1 MNTPTPTPRPNDDG
15 DGVLIT
21 PTVEY
26 LNRLRGWRLGLY
38 ASLPQR
44 PDAILDLLDALTS
57 NTQARSPVELS
68 LNPLFRRKYG
78 SVYDAVESFFV
89 PTTSAAASVERRT
102 HELRLLR
109 LLAGVLPRPSQ
120 RKFWLF
126 GIDRTPAPRRFAATL
141 PDRSY
146 VHQPNT
152 LRGNKPVTI
161 GHDYSVLAAL
171 PEKPPATP
179 PWLLPLL
186 VRRISSAETANQ
198 VALAQIQTIVTDD
211 SLPWHGALCVQ
222 VEDSGYSGVP
232 FLGPVAALPNL
243 VSIIRLAGNRVV
255 YYAPASPSG
264 SQPTTG
270 HPTWYGQRFALGDA
284 ETWGPPD
291 QEAHTTFTT
300 RQGQTYTVQLQGWCS
315 MRMRGIKG
323 VAMHNH
329 PFTVVRARVLDAAG
343 QPIHPRALWLL
354 VIGPRRAELAL
365 IDIWDAY
372 RQRYDL
378 EHFFRFGK
386 QRLLLTACQTP
397 DDRREENWWQIVQLA
412 YAQLWLA
419 QPLATALPRPWERY
433 LPPAASGSASPA
445 TVQRD
450 FGRIIAAVG
459 TPARAPKPRGNA
471 SGRAKGVRPP
481 KRTPQPVIKK
491 AKMTAKAATTT

>member
-1 MNTPTPTPRPNDDG
+1 MKIKAILPRPEPG
-15 DGVLIT
+15 RLVT
-21 PTVEY
+21 PPTVEHI
-26 LNRLRGWRLGLY
+26 NKLRQFRRALY
-38 ASLPQR
+38 AVLPHR
-44 PDAILDLLDALTS
+44 PDALLDLLDALAS

-68 LNPLFRRKYG
+68 LNAVFRRQYG
-78 SVYDAVESFFV
+78 SIYDAVDSFFV
-89 PTTSAAASVERRT
+89 PTTPAAASGERRA

-109 LLAGVLPRPSQ
+109 LLAGLLPAPQQ

-126 GIDRTPAPRRFAATL
+126 GVDRTPAPRRFAETL

-152 LRGNKPVTI
+152 LRGNKPVTL

-171 PEKPPATP
+171 PEKPRATP
-179 PWLLPLL
+179 PWLIPLL
-186 VRRISSAETANQ
+186 VRRIGSTETANQ
-198 VALAQIQTIVTDD
+198 VALAQIQTIVTDVT
-211 SLPWHGALCVQ
+211 LPFYRDLCVQ

-243 VSIIRLAGNRVV
+243 VSVIRLAGNRVV
-255 YYAPASPSG
+255 YYPPPPPTESP
-264 SQPTTG
+264 PTAG
-270 HPTWYGQRFALGDA
+270 RPTWYGARFALKDA
-284 ETWGPPD
+284 KTWGPPD
-291 QEAHTTFTT
+291 QAATTTFTS
-300 RQGQTYTVQLQGWCS
+300 RQGQIYTVQLQGWS
-315 MRMRGIKG
+315 NLRVRGAAG
-323 VAMHNH
+323 VAMHDH
-329 PFTVVRARVLDAAG
+329 PFTLVRARVLDAGG
-343 QPIHPRALWLL
+343 QPIHKRALWLL
-354 VIGPRRAELAL
+354 VIGARRAELSL
-365 IDIWDAY
+365 VEIWDAY
-372 RQRYDL
+372 RQHYDL

-397 DDRREENWWQIVQLA
+397 DACRAENWWQIVHLA

-433 LPPAASGSASPA
+433 RPPAAPGSVRPA

-471 SGRAKGVRPP
+471 PGRAQGVRPA

-491 AKMTAKAATTT
+491 AKPVPKASTTP